1 MSKETPH
8 GPKGRV
14 MIIAGSDSGGGAG
27 IQADIKTVTA
37 LGGFA
42 MTAITA
48 LTVQNTTGVFDVHPV
63 PQKFIAGQISKTVSD
78 LGVDAW
84 KTGMLGGR
92 DTLETVA
99 EALHEY
105 GSDQPIVVD
114 PVMFAKGGHA
124 LLAVDAID
132 AMKSLMVPLAALLTP
147 NAPEAERLS
156 GTEVASL
163 TGQRRAAE
171 RLLRAGA
178 RAVLVKGAH
187 VSGARFTDLLAT
199 HDGEVFFEAERIDT
213 TSTHGTGCT
222 LASAI
227 AALLAQ
233 GECLE
238 EAVERGRAYVREA
251 ILAAPGFGKGHGPL
265 NHAWAVPKRDVEPA

>member
-1 MSKETPH
+1 VSEQTEQ
-8 GPKGRV
+8 GPQGRV

-27 IQADIKTVTA
+27 IQADIKAITA
-37 LGGFA
+37 LGGYA

-48 LTVQNTTGVFDVHPV
+48 LTIQNTTGVFDVHPV
-63 PQKFIAGQISKTVSD
+63 PEKFIAGQISKTVSD

-99 EALHEY
+99 EALHEH
-105 GSDQPIVVD
+105 GGGHPIVVD

-124 LLAVDAID
+124 LLALDAID
-132 AMKSLMVPLAALLTP
+132 AMKSLMVPLASLLTP

-156 GTEVASL
+156 GTEVESL

-187 VSGARFTDLLAT
+187 VSGARFTDVLAT
-199 HDGEVFFEAERIDT
+199 HDVELFFEADRIDT

-233 GECLE
+233 GYALE
-238 EAVERGRAYVREA
+238 EAVECGRAYVREA

-265 NHAWAVPKRDVEPA
+265 NHAWAVPKRDVAAT